1 MYRILFL
8 LIVFCSTIV
17 SANNSHAVYSF
28 YGEVRDKKDKSPIF
42 GAIVSLPSLH
52 ISQQTDENGHFH
64 FDNIGCDKCELVI
77 TILGYT
83 TYQHTIEI
91 TKNKHL
97 VVYLEPESVSLNE
110 ITIVSSQQKESTL
123 NTQVANKSFI
133 FDNNSTNLVKTLSK
147 LSGVSSMDIGAGF
160 SKPMIRGLAFN
171 RIAVVDKGITQQDQQ
186 WGTDHGLG
194 VDQYDVDEVVIH
206 KGPMSLQFGSDAMGG
221 AVEIL
226 PVRIPSED
234 IYYGDATFIGKSNND
249 LIGIS
254 LMNAFK
260 KNKWFFK
267 VRYTYQRYGDYKVP
281 ATEFSYLGWILPIYD
296 HRLKNTAGKE
306 QNISGLLYYTDKK
319 VETSFTISNVY
330 QKNGFFPGA
339 HGIPNPD
346 GLLSDGSFR
355 NIGMPN
361 NSVNH
366 FKVINN
372 TVVSLSDNLKWI
384 TDLGFQ
390 YNHRQELSYFH
401 THYDNQKVPEKDPN
415 LELDFR
421 LYTTSF
427 NSKFVLNESN
437 KWNQTFGIQS
447 ELQQNRVGG
456 YSYLLPHFDQIS
468 LGGYWLNNYIVNDK
482 LTFSGGVRLDYAH
495 LNIKGYFDETLK
507 AYLLGKGYSE
517 SESAESAQ
525 RSYDAKPTYQNF
537 SASVGAVYRLRG
549 NQILKLNIGKSFR
562 FPTANELASNG
573 VHHGAFRH
581 EQGDTNLKQEQGYQ
595 IDLDYTIDKDVFSVT
610 LSPYA
615 SYFTNYIFLAPT
627 GIWSVLPHAGQ
638 IYKYREAKAVFVGGE
653 FQLHAAIY
661 HHFDLFIN
669 GQYVYNRNETDKLP
683 LPFTPPFTMRNE
695 IVYSNKYK
703 SIKSYKFSLEHQLYA
718 DQNRVTRN
726 EKETSGA
733 NIFNI
738 SSNANFKI
746 KNFRFTLGAQIQN
759 IFNTNYMNHLSFYRK
774 INLPE
779 AGRNF
784 QLLIKIPFYN

>member
-1 MYRILFL
+1 MRKILFL
-8 LIVFCSTIV
+8 FFILCYTTI
-17 SANNSHAVYSF
+17 SANSTKYSF
-28 YGEVRDKKDKSPIF
+28 YGEVRDKKDKSPIL
-42 GAIVSLPSLH
+42 GAIVSLPALH
-52 ISQQTDENGHFH
+52 IRQQTDENGHFH
-64 FDNIGCDKCELVI
+64 FDNIECNQCELVI
-77 TILGYT
+77 SILGYN
-83 TYQHTIEI
+83 TYNQTIEI
-91 TKNKHL
+91 TKNRHL
-97 VVYLEPESVSLNE
+97 VIYLEPESVSLNE
-110 ITIVSSQQKESTL
+110 ITVVSSKNNESTL

-147 LSGVSSMDIGAGF
+147 LSGFSSMDIGSGF

-186 WGTDHGLG
+186 WGADHGLG
-194 VDQYDVDEVVIH
+194 VDQYDVDEVVVH

-226 PVRIPSED
+226 PVRIPNED
-234 IYYGDATFIGKSNND
+234 IYYGDAIFIGKSNND
-249 LIGIS
+249 LLGIS
-254 LMNAFK
+254 LMNAVRK
-260 KNKWFFK
+260 KKWFFK
-267 VRYTYQRYGDYKVP
+267 ARYTYQRYGDYKVP

-306 QNISGLLYYTDKK
+306 QNVSGLISYSDKNI
-319 VETSFTISNVY
+319 ETSLNVSNVY

-339 HGIPNPD
+339 HGIPNANA
-346 GLLSDGSFR
+346 LLNDGSFR

-372 TVVSLSDNLKWI
+372 TTLRFSDNLKWI

-390 YNHRQELSYFH
+390 YNHRQEFSYFH
-401 THYDNQKVPEKDPN
+401 THYDNQKAPEKDPN

-421 LYTTSF
+421 LYTTSLG
-427 NSKFVLNESN
+427 SKIILNELN
-437 KWNQTFGIQS
+437 RWNQTIGIQS

-456 YSYLLPHFDQIS
+456 YSYLLPRFDQIS
-468 LGGYWLNNYIVNDK
+468 VGGYWLNNFIVNDK
-482 LTFSGGVRLDYAH
+482 LTLSGGIRYDRAH
-495 LNIKGYFDETLK
+495 LDIKGFFDETLHK
-507 AYLLGKGYSE
+507 YLLGKGYSE
-517 SESAESAQ
+517 TESAESAQ
-525 RSYDAKPTYQNF
+525 RSFDAKPTYQNV
-537 SASVGAVYRLRG
+537 SASVGAVYRLRN
-549 NQILKLNIGKSFR
+549 NQTFKLNIGKSFR

-581 EQGDTNLKQEQGYQ
+581 EQGDPDLKQEQGYQ
-595 IDLDYTIDKDVFSVT
+595 IDLDYTLDKDVFSIT

-627 GIWSVLPHAGQ
+627 GMWSVLPHAGQ
-638 IYKYREAKAVFVGGE
+638 IYKFKQAKAVFVGGE
-653 FQLHAAIY
+653 FQLHAAVY

-683 LPFTPPFTMRNE
+683 LPFTPPFSMRNE

-703 SIKSYKFSLEHQLYA
+703 SIKSYKFSVEHQLYA
-718 DQNRVTRN
+718 NQDRVARN
-726 EKETSGA
+726 ESETKGA

-738 SSNANFKI
+738 SSNANFLI
-746 KNFRFTLGAQIQN
+746 NNFRFTLGLQVQN

-779 AGRNF
+779 SGRNF
-784 QLLIKIPFYN
+784 QLLLKIPFYN